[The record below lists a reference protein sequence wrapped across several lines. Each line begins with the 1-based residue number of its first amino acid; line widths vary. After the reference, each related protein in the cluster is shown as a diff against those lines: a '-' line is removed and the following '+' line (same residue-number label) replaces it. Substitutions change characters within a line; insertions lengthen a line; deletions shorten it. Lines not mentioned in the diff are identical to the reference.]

1 MIGEKLT
8 SVVLAA
14 EDSIIGQ
21 ITPPPGISKYG
32 EEPAGLGML
41 LNNVLRLIIVVA
53 GIFALFN
60 FILAG
65 YSFMSAAG
73 DPKKVEL
80 AWAKIWQ
87 SMIGLLIIV
96 ASFALAALVGQ
107 LMFGGEDNTA
117 GLGPWANPTEPG
129 VILSDIVSMALGVM
143 TLAAGIWFLFQA
155 IIAGYNF
162 LSAGGDK
169 ERLTNAGRKLT
180 NSIIGLA
187 IVIGAYA
194 LMALMGRFFGVNFL
208 EVNEGLKTIIG
219 VSE

>member
-107 LMFGGEDNTA
+107 LMFGKYDAILNPVIY
-117 GLGPWANPTEPG
+117 GP
-129 VILSDIVSMALGVM
+129 D
-143 TLAAGIWFLFQA
+143 Q
-155 IIAGYNF
+155 
-162 LSAGGDK
+162 
-169 ERLTNAGRKLT
+169 
-180 NSIIGLA
+180 
-187 IVIGAYA
+187 
-194 LMALMGRFFGVNFL
+194 
-208 EVNEGLKTIIG
+208 
-219 VSE
+219 